1 MGLPT
6 ALRYSVPAQFGILMV
21 MMLMGYQLVR
31 LEDKKLI
38 ASYQKRFVCGS
49 LAGYLHFYTD
59 EKSEILPETV
69 IVHTAFGMIR
79 AEKHKRDT
87 VWEIL
92 GEIAENAGG

>member
-1 MGLPT
+1 
-6 ALRYSVPAQFGILMV
+6 
-21 MMLMGYQLVR
+21 MLMKYQLVR

-38 ASYQKRFVCGS
+38 ASYQKRYRMCENPTGF
-49 LAGYLHFYTD
+49 LHFYTD

-79 AEKHKRDT
+79 AEKVKRDT

-92 GEIAENAGG
+92 REIGENAGG